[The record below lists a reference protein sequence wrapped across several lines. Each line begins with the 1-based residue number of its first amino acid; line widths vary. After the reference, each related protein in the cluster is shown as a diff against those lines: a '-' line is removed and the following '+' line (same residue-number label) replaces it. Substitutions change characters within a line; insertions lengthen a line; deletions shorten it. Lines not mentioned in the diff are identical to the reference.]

1 MMCLIDL
8 KGILIATFYMDRGQ
22 KMGLKFKFSSLSA
35 LFAVAF
41 LGLITTMNL
50 ALANSEYSASDRPI
64 YVSDVGFATPESV
77 EYYAGEDVYLVANI
91 NGSPFDKDDNGFISK
106 ISPEGEVIE
115 LKWLDGASANI
126 ALNAPKGMQVMGNRL
141 LIADIDRVRVFEL
154 PSGKQLA
161 DITVEGTTFLNGVSI
176 ADQNSV
182 YVTDMGVAPG
192 FTSSGTDAI
201 YQIGLEG
208 QVSTIVKT
216 TELNKPNGIAAH
228 DGGIIIGTFGSG
240 KLVFMDDKGVAK
252 SDMTLEGGRL
262 DGLLSLEDGSIITSS
277 WEASAVYRIASD
289 KAVTTLIDGLE
300 SPADLGFDTKR
311 NNVLIPLFK
320 GNKLVIHPLK

>member
-1 MMCLIDL
+1 
-8 KGILIATFYMDRGQ
+8 
-22 KMGLKFKFSSLSA
+22 MGSKFKFSSLSA

-41 LGLITTMNL
+41 LGLATPMHSAFASSGN
-50 ALANSEYSASDRPI
+50 SASGEPI

-77 EYYAGEDVYLVANI
+77 EYYAAEDVYLVANI

-106 ISPEGEVIE
+106 ISPDGEVLE
-115 LKWLDGASANI
+115 LKWLDGAAANI
-126 ALNAPKGMQVMGNRL
+126 ALNAPKGMQIIGNRL

-161 DITVEGTTFLNGVSI
+161 DIAVEGASFLNGVSI

-192 FTSSGTDAI
+192 FKGSGTDAI
-201 YQIGLEG
+201 YQIGLDG
-208 QVSTIVKT
+208 QVSTLVKT
-216 TELNKPNGIAAH
+216 TELNKPNGVAAH
-228 DGGIIIGTFGSG
+228 NGGVIIGTFGSG
-240 KLVFMDDKGVAK
+240 KLVFLDNKGATQ

-289 KAVTTLIDGLE
+289 KTVTTVVDGLE
-300 SPADLGFDTKR
+300 SPADLGLDTKR
-311 NNVLIPLFK
+311 NRVLIPLFK
-320 GNKLVIHPLK
+320 GNKLVIQPIK